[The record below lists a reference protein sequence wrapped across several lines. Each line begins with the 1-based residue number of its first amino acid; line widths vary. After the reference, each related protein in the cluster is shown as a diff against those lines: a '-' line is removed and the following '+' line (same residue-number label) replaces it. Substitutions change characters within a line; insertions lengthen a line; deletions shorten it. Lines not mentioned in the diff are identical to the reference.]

1 MKYLL
6 AILLIGTSY
15 LLYAYGDNPT
25 NISNNSGI
33 SQVPKIAIDTSGN
46 MHVVWTDFSSGSADF
61 LYSRWDGANWSKPTD
76 TGLFETWITHDPSIS
91 LVPAMAI
98 DASGNI
104 HMVWHEFLMDG
115 TGNYEIFYS
124 RWNGTDWS
132 TPVNIS
138 NTAGRS
144 TFPAISVDTS
154 GKLHVIW
161 ADLSPG
167 QSELLYNHW
176 DGENW
181 SKPVTISTN
190 FGERESSVSAIAV
203 DASGNPHV
211 VWTDNNQGQF
221 EIFYSRWNGT
231 GWSKAVNISNNVGDS
246 HIPTIAVNASGHPH
260 VVWNDNTHGNYEIF
274 YSRWDGISWS
284 NPVNI
289 SNTAGISSLPA
300 MALDASGKVY
310 VVWMD
315 STPGDFDIFYSRWD
329 GTSWSSPVNI
339 SNTDGRSRFPKIARN
354 ASGNL
359 HVVWDDETSG
369 NYDIF
374 YRELP

>member
-6 AILLIGTSY
+6 AVLLVGTSY

-46 MHVVWTDFSSGSADF
+46 MHVVWTDFSSRSAEF
-61 LYSRWDGANWSKPTD
+61 LYSHWNGVEWSEPTN
-76 TGLFETWITHDPSIS
+76 TGLLEVWVTHDPSIT
-91 LVPAMAI
+91 LIPAMVI
-98 DASGNI
+98 DASANI
-104 HMVWHEFLMDG
+104 HMVWQDFPL
-115 TGNYEIFYS
+115 TGNHEIFYS
-124 RWNGTDWS
+124 RWNSTDWS

-167 QSELLYNHW
+167 QSELLYNQW
-176 DGENW
+176 DGEHW

-190 FGERESSVSAIAV
+190 FGEQDSSVSAIAV

-231 GWSKAVNISNNVGDS
+231 GWSNAVNISNNAGES
-246 HIPTIAVNASGHPH
+246 HIPAIAVDASGHPH
-260 VVWNDNTHGNYEIF
+260 VIWNDDTHGNYDIF
-274 YSRWDGISWS
+274 YSRWDGINWS
-284 NPVNI
+284 N
-289 SNTAGISSLPA
+289 A
-300 MALDASGKVY
+300 
-310 VVWMD
+310 
-315 STPGDFDIFYSRWD
+315 
-329 GTSWSSPVNI
+329 VNI
-339 SNTDGRSRFPKIARN
+339 SNTDGRSRFPKIASN

-359 HVVWDDETSG
+359 HVVWDDDTSG